1 MIRMRVWIPALLLA
15 SLAVGS
21 CSSSDDGEQIYSAE
35 AGLCVA
41 EVNRYRATLALAPL
55 ARWTDAE
62 GCANA
67 QARSDSESGTAH
79 GAFGKC
85 GERAQNECPG
95 WSGAPSK
102 VIVDCLRSMWDEG
115 PGGGHHDNMAGS
127 SQRVA
132 CGFYVTPAGK
142 VWAVQD
148 YR

>member
-1 MIRMRVWIPALLLA
+1 MVRMRLWIAAPTFILVAAA
-15 SLAVGS
+15 S
-21 CSSSDDGEQIYSAE
+21 CSSDDGAQVYANE

-41 EVNRYRATLALAPL
+41 EINKYRATIGAAPI

-67 QARSDSESGTAH
+67 QAKSDAETGTAH
-79 GAFGKC
+79 GAFGRC
-85 GERAQNECPG
+85 GERAQNECPNWG
-95 WSGAPSK
+95 GTIESTIAN
-102 VIVDCLRSMWDEG
+102 CLKMMWDEG
-115 PGGGHHDNMAGS
+115 PGGGHHDNMAGT

-132 CGFYVTPAGK
+132 CGFYVTGNGK